1 MLGCATGSCRMHIV
15 REVEFGTAVR
25 FLGFSLLLPCLLVT
39 RERRACAPHHVN
51 LFWLLLLAYRIV
63 QTRRGR
69 QALLCTACGV
79 LALQQHL
86 QSLLPPL
93 KRPPSIMTSHRCAQY
108 HCVICEREG
117 SFFVCRFTLLL
128 EVAYVFQMSSSCAVT
143 YEACSTGP

>member
-1 MLGCATGSCRMHIV
+1 MHIV

-63 QTRRGR
+63 QTRRGG

-86 QSLLPPL
+86 QLACGELGVIALNLSNL
-93 KRPPSIMTSHRCAQY
+93 SSADCAAGKP
-108 HCVICEREG
+108 HAVCEHQLG
-117 SFFVCRFTLLL
+117 GGLVLLL
-128 EVAYVFQMSSSCAVT
+128 CPCA
-143 YEACSTGP
+143 